1 MRLQWCREHIDEV
14 QEACGLSNSTAMEVK
29 QAARFC
35 VEHSDFSELPTKP
48 IIALIRVKDEQVRE
62 RAILS
67 VKNTLN
73 QTNAT
78 GGKWKTTFT
87 EKEVKKIIEKVELEL
102 RKEAIAEI
110 KAEREVSPIL
120 EVIEDV
126 VEPEPEEPLKNS
138 VGDIIYSDA
147 QVEKIKDEASLGLVI
162 NIITRYEIDLYFD
175 IMKKIMCDE
184 DIPKHKKRVD
194 MMIANKTLILV
205 A

>member
-48 IIALIRVKDEQVRE
+48 IIALIRVKDEQVRG
-62 RAILS
+62 RAIS
-67 VKNTLN
+67 HIENTLN
-73 QTNAT
+73 RKTPN
-78 GGKWKTTFT
+78 GGQYNTTFT
-87 EKEVKKIIEKVELEL
+87 EKEIKKIIAKVELDI
-102 RKEAIAEI
+102 RKEMMAEI

-147 QVEKIKDEASLGLVI
+147 QVEKIKDEASPGLVI